1 MFLAI
6 TMVESKKLRIEDL
19 IGEDR
24 SSWFISS
31 ACTRKRSK
39 RR

>member
-31 ACTRKRSK
+31 ACTRKGCK